1 MLPPAA
7 QHNSDEAVLTVD
19 CSSNHILSPG
29 LFKPC
34 NLDVT
39 NRATSIIASDARRE
53 TGPAGASFS
62 FLFSPS
68 FF

>member
-19 CSSNHILSPG
+19 FPSNHILSPG
-29 LFKPC
+29 LFKAC

-39 NRATSIIASDARRE
+39 NRATSIIASEARGQ

-68 FF
+68 SF